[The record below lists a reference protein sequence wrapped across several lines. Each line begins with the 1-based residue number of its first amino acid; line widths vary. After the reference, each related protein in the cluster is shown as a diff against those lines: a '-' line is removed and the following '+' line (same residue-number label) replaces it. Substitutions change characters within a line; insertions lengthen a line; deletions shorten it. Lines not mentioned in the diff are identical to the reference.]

1 MVIVILSKVGAETTI
16 PDLSKGITLEH
27 CSRPWP
33 PMSVQVTV
41 VLGIYP
47 EVEFLDYRVILLF
60 SF

>member
-1 MVIVILSKVGAETTI
+1 MAIVILSKVGAEITV

-33 PMSVQVTV
+33 PYAVQVTV

-47 EVEFLDYRVILLF
+47 EVELLL
-60 SF
+60 